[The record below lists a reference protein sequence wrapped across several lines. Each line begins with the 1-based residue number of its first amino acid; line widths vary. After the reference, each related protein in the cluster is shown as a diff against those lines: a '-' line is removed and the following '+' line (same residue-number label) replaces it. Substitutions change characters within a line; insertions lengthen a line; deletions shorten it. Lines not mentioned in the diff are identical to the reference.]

1 MKVAIIGKGNVGTA
15 LAPRIHNAAGHSAV
29 YGVRDPSDPKYD
41 NGDGV
46 RLATV
51 ADAAREADALILA
64 VHWDAVDAVLAE
76 CGPIGGKILVDCT
89 NALDFANQL
98 AWLIPHDTSGAE
110 IVAGKT
116 DARVVKAFNQ
126 VGADAMARAGDYAVR
141 PLQFAAADNEDAKKA
156 VLGLMADIGF
166 DARDAGPL
174 SAARDLESMARLW
187 IAQAFSG
194 MPGETAWALI
204 APGHEGR

>member
-1 MKVAIIGKGNVGTA
+1 MKVAVIGKGNVGTA
-15 LAPRIHNAAGHSAV
+15 LAPRIRNAAGHSAV

-46 RLATV
+46 PLATV
-51 ADAAREADALILA
+51 ADAAREADAILLA
-64 VHWDAVDAVLAE
+64 VHWGAVDSVLAE
-76 CGPIGGKILVDCT
+76 CGPIGGKTLIDCI

-98 AWLIPHDTSGAE
+98 AWLIPPDISGAE
-110 IVAGKT
+110 IIAGKT

-126 VGADAMARAGDYAVR
+126 VGADAMARAGDYAAR
-141 PLQFAAADNEDAKKA
+141 PLQFAAGDDDAAKKQ
-156 VLGLMADIGF
+156 VLALMADIGF

-187 IAQAFSG
+187 IAQAFAG
-194 MPGETAWALI
+194 MDGETAWALMT
-204 APGHEGR
+204 PDR